1 MNPDR
6 DLDLD
11 IAKFNYLWPKAYPY
25 YSKIPLI
32 TKFVKKLVADD
43 IIQTGQLF
51 EKALEVECKLVR
63 ESTTGRDFENT
74 IINGQIVAGPDAK
87 LVAVRTHG
95 NGLAYSAPVTN
106 IHAKVGELLVAVY
119 ERKQGN
125 WYLFCIPHWAYT
137 NIPKTSNID
146 IPFEFDGTPRRNNR
160 CYINWWNYEVPTFKD
175 LAGLKR
181 G

>member
-6 DLDLD
+6 DSDLD
-11 IAKFNYLWPKAYPY
+11 IAKFDYLWPKAYPY

-32 TKFVKKLVADD
+32 TKFARKLIADD

-63 ESTTGRDFENT
+63 ESTMGRDFENT
-74 IINGQIVAGPDAK
+74 VVNGQTVAGQDAK
-87 LVAVRTHG
+87 LVAARTHG
-95 NGLAYSAPVTN
+95 HGKVYSAPVTN

-119 ERKQGN
+119 ERKQQN
-125 WYLFCIPHWAYT
+125 WYLFRIPYKAYK

-146 IPFEFDGTPRRNNR
+146 IPFNLDGTPRRENR
-160 CYINWWNYEVPTFKD
+160 CDVNWWAYEVPTFK
-175 LAGLKR
+175 ALK